1 MHLQKAAD
9 AANVI
14 AMTEDEKQRVSGLLA
29 DIDTIPDAYVDDA
42 PELADTVGALTLAT
56 CM

>member
-42 PELADTVGALTLAT
+42 PELADTVGALTL
-56 CM
+56 